1 MLVGQ
6 CFYRDS
12 MDLIQTNVVV
22 SLLSAALMLAAIIFI
37 LTYGIGSFSS
47 RPGEMS
53 RKVVLL
59 SLCYFFGSPIFLIMG
74 VDWLTEQVLRS
85 TPRPGLSPFTLNIG
99 ASALGFTAVL
109 NVFCGFITAYLYLK
123 GSLTLSQVLANIRRW
138 LRTRR

>member
-1 MLVGQ
+1 
-6 CFYRDS
+6 
-12 MDLIQTNVVV
+12 
-22 SLLSAALMLAAIIFI
+22 
-37 LTYGIGSFSS
+37 
-47 RPGEMS
+47 MS

-74 VDWLTEQVLRS
+74 VDWLTEQVLHVS
-85 TPRPGLSPFTLNIG
+85 TQRPGLSPFTLNIG